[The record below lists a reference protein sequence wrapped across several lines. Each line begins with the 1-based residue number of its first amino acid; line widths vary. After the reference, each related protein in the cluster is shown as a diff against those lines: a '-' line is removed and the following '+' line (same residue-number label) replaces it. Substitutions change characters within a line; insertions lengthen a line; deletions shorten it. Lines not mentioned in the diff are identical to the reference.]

1 MPVQEIEQSTPPTCP
16 HCDHPPF
23 KNSWAL
29 KSHIRFKHSGEEGLE
44 AQPVVV
50 AQPESKLTSEKDQLL
65 AEIERLKLQALGRTL
80 PQPKTYTQEEYDAK
94 QPEKLVPPPRRKA
107 WDNRPPWVVPGA
119 QPGRIIPVNQLNADK
134 KTQDSVMKTLMGA
147 KKIPEKYIEYAD
159 TPPTKV
165 EFKRGSWADVYKED
179 LLVRMIPFIWQQ
191 DKETKQNWAIM
202 LEQDFYGKPRS
213 FWQFSYP
220 LLIIGFDKSR
230 NYVDYYGK
238 GFKIAVDEVSQLQIP
253 LHEMDDD
260 IKLQARLEDNSFK
273 SQEMALYRELI
284 IHAKKK
290 WNWTLIIILVL
301 VAVILGV
308 VVWYFHSNPNALTGL
323 TNILQPKS

>member
-1 MPVQEIEQSTPPTCP
+1 MPKNTLPVQEIEQSTPPTCP

-65 AEIERLKLQALGRTL
+65 AEIERLKLQALGKTL

-230 NYVDYYGK
+230 NYVDYS
-238 GFKIAVDEVSQLQIP
+238 IAALGNFVLPLMLGRQGRRFSRGINLASLLHLCHRRDCMAIGAHGDRGRWIP
-253 LHEMDDD
+253 AGPS
-260 IKLQARLEDNSFK
+260 IRPI
-273 SQEMALYRELI
+273 RR
-284 IHAKKK
+284 
-290 WNWTLIIILVL
+290 
-301 VAVILGV
+301 
-308 VVWYFHSNPNALTGL
+308 
-323 TNILQPKS
+323 QPTAASA